1 MVVHIW
7 VCAMTNNDAE
17 ANMSV
22 TKIYMKSACW
32 QR

>member
-1 MVVHIW
+1 
-7 VCAMTNNDAE
+7 MTNNDAE